1 VRRTALVEL
10 KKVQAAVL
18 RRRKPVSAL
27 EFEVVVPLMVR
38 GSGDQVA
45 SAEMISLMA

>member
-1 VRRTALVEL
+1 VRRNALVEL
-10 KKVQAAVL
+10 RKVQAAVS
-18 RRRKPVSAL
+18 RRRKPLSAL
-27 EFEVVVPLMVR
+27 ESEVVVRLKVR